1 MRIRTARF
9 KSFFVAASLLLS
21 TTLAFSPVPAH
32 AATDFLDTT
41 SFGTF
46 YRPFAADSPWNKRPI
61 NPVLRAGEIKKPLY
75 NPTWIPVVDDGT
87 LSLRVFI
94 AKAGDPSVT
103 IHGKPGTSGVGDP
116 DTGLYRT
123 ITIPRWPATVV
134 PASGGDGHA
143 DVVDT
148 VTGIVHSF
156 YQLKYVGGK
165 WTAGMYSW
173 TRLDGRGF
181 GEGGHWSQGA
191 RASGVPNMG
200 GLIRI
205 HEIDDGE
212 PYYRHALAMTLP
224 RHTLSGGTAVP
235 SYIRPATSTDGN
247 ASQNTGTVPMG
258 ALIMLPPGF
267 DVNKLSSPKLRK
279 IAATLKLW
287 GAYVVDSNYDTA
299 YGIHVENGANFSLM
313 RPGTWDTKVVAD
325 LELIRAAL
333 RQVAGASRWVDGN
346 VVTRNVEAPMELL
359 SMRGT
364 WLFPHTSVKG
374 PGSFDTWSQ
383 ALVFPNMA
391 SKVTLI
397 NYNNEVSKVAWAKPV
412 PGGRMRFESQS
423 TGGATIRLQVNVAG
437 KVIFDSGFL
446 ENGAAANFIWPTA
459 AAGQVTVTL
468 QAESGVKQA
477 SSTRGVLTNVF

>member
-148 VTGIVHSF
+148 VTGICLLYTSP
-156 YQLKYVGGK
+156 
-165 WTAGMYSW
+165 SPRDR
-173 TRLDGRGF
+173 TRSR
-181 GEGGHWSQGA
+181 
-191 RASGVPNMG
+191 M
-200 GLIRI
+200 
-205 HEIDDGE
+205 
-212 PYYRHALAMTLP
+212 
-224 RHTLSGGTAVP
+224 P
-235 SYIRPATSTDGN
+235 SSA
-247 ASQNTGTVPMG
+247 
-258 ALIMLPPGF
+258 
-267 DVNKLSSPKLRK
+267 
-279 IAATLKLW
+279 
-287 GAYVVDSNYDTA
+287 
-299 YGIHVENGANFSLM
+299 
-313 RPGTWDTKVVAD
+313 
-325 LELIRAAL
+325 
-333 RQVAGASRWVDGN
+333 
-346 VVTRNVEAPMELL
+346 
-359 SMRGT
+359 
-364 WLFPHTSVKG
+364 
-374 PGSFDTWSQ
+374 
-383 ALVFPNMA
+383 
-391 SKVTLI
+391 
-397 NYNNEVSKVAWAKPV
+397 
-412 PGGRMRFESQS
+412 
-423 TGGATIRLQVNVAG
+423 
-437 KVIFDSGFL
+437 
-446 ENGAAANFIWPTA
+446 
-459 AAGQVTVTL
+459 
-468 QAESGVKQA
+468 
-477 SSTRGVLTNVF
+477 